1 MIERDFDIGFIA
13 NLALREK
20 QVQQNFRPLIA
31 VHKWFARRPGTLFRG
46 LLLSEFV
53 KDPLRKSYFRAHNL
67 EGKQVCDPFMGGG
80 TPLMEANRLGCNVL
94 GFDINPMA
102 WWIVREELEDLD
114 LKAYRKAANEV
125 RGSLEAQVGDLY
137 QTTCVVDG
145 NRSASVKY
153 FLWIK
158 VAQCRSCRRKF
169 DLFQGYLLAEAKR
182 HPKNVVLC
190 WQCGE
195 LNERAHVRSL
205 GKCDHCAVELR
216 LKGPVSGG
224 RCVCPHCQ
232 TVNDVPGRRTVPLP
246 HRLYAIEYYNPSC
259 TKPHKGRFFKKPDAV
274 DLARQRTALKLWQ
287 EIKPEFVPEDLIPA
301 GDETDRLHRWGYS
314 RYANLFNVRQ
324 LLSLELIA
332 RQVAQQKDK
341 RVRSALATNLSD
353 LLRYQNLLC
362 RYDTMALKSLD
373 IFSVHGF
380 PVGYATCESNILGN
394 THPRTGVG
402 VGSGGWS
409 NITEKYAKAKE
420 YCYAPFE
427 IDAINGSKRV
437 VPIEGEWIG
446 AHASNG
452 HKGSRHVSL
461 NCADAAQADIPDGTL
476 DAVFTD
482 PPYFGNVQYAEL
494 MDFCYVWLRR
504 LAQQDAEP
512 FRTHSTRNA
521 NELTVNIKMGRG
533 PAHFADGMSRVFTK
547 MAKALK
553 PGAPLAF
560 TYHHNQLDAYVPLA
574 VAILDAGLVCS
585 ASIPCPA
592 EMSGSIHISKTAS
605 SILDTVLVCRRGA
618 VISANDISLD
628 LGDIARALISDGK
641 TLRSAGVRLRLGDLR
656 CMAFGLATRL
666 ATWHL
671 ARHWATSAPIGDRLA
686 TVRKWLLTTA
696 DWERIAHKAFQELSA
711 TDPAQATPEPIGATI
726 DP

>member
-1 MIERDFDIGFIA
+1 MIERDFDLGFIA
-13 NLALREK
+13 DLALREK

-53 KDPLRKSYFRAHNL
+53 KGPLRQTFFQAHDLKN
-67 EGKQVCDPFMGGG
+67 KHVCDPFMGGG

-94 GFDINPMA
+94 GFDINPMS

-114 LKAYRKAANEV
+114 LSAYRTAANEV
-125 RGSLEAQVGDLY
+125 RTSLQAQVGDLY
-137 QTTCVVDG
+137 RTTCVVDG

-158 VAQCRSCRRKF
+158 YAQCCSCRKKF
-169 DLFQGYLLAEAKR
+169 DLFQGYLLAKDKR
-182 HPKNVVLC
+182 HPKNVVVC
-190 WQCGE
+190 WKCGE
-195 LNERAHVRSL
+195 LNERANVRSL
-205 GKCDHCAVELR
+205 GKCDHCSVGLR
-216 LKGPVSGG
+216 LNGPVSGG

-232 TVNDVPGRRTVPLP
+232 TVNEVPGRRTVPFP
-246 HRLYAIEYYNPSC
+246 HRLYAIEYYNPTC
-259 TKPHKGRFFKKPDAV
+259 AKPHKGRFFKKPDAA
-274 DLARQRTALKLWQ
+274 DLARQRKALRLWQ
-287 EIKPEFVPEDLIPA
+287 RIKPEFVPDDLIPA

-314 RYANLFNVRQ
+314 RYSNLFNVRQ

-332 RQVAQQKDK
+332 RQVIQQKDK
-341 RVRSALATNLSD
+341 RVQTALATNLSD

-380 PVGYATCESNILGN
+380 PVGYAACESNILGN

-427 IDAINGSKRV
+427 IDARNGRKRM
-437 VPIEGEWIG
+437 VPIKGEWIG
-446 AHASNG
+446 AHSSNG
-452 HKGSRHVSL
+452 HEGSREVSL
-461 NCADAAQADIPDGTL
+461 NCADAAQAKIPDGSL

-504 LAQQDAEP
+504 LVQAGTKP
-512 FRTHSTRNA
+512 FRLDSTRNA
-521 NELTVNIKMGRG
+521 NELTVNSKMERG
-533 PAHFADGMSRVFTK
+533 PEHFADGMSRVFSK
-547 MAKALK
+547 IAKALK

-560 TYHHNQLDAYVPLA
+560 TYHHNQLEAYIPLA
-574 VAILDAGLVCS
+574 VAILDSGLVCS

-605 SILDTVLVCRRGA
+605 SILDTVLVCRTGA
-618 VISANDISLD
+618 VVSAKDISLD
-628 LGDIARALISDGK
+628 FDDITGALIASAH
-641 TLRSAGVRLRLGDLR
+641 TLKVSGVRLRPGDLR

-671 ARHWATSAPIGDRLA
+671 AQNWNTSAPIDGRLA
-686 TVRKWLLTTA
+686 TVREWLVTAA
-696 DWERIAHKAFQELSA
+696 DWEGIARQAFQALSA
-711 TDPAQATPEPIGATI
+711 TISAHAPPASVGATN
-726 DP
+726 DT